1 MKSNIIKVCAIALLA
16 VQTIAIAQKTEVTVK
31 KGRVIA
37 ETSTRTVAIEAG
49 RKAVLSPDKNP
60 VVTIDDPMVDDLIEM
75 YKWVEAEKEAE
86 REPIESA
93 TIIIARVEDE
103 HLVTFASLQEKANTS
118 SKPSKMHRIQGSFIL
133 EEPSIYDLQGNLL
146 QFDTDKISAQSA
158 NYTLHFTNPVKPGEM
173 FRYIVV
179 SKFRDQIKIQPNNAL
194 WHLTGNVGYAN
205 NLIYCRIILPQS
217 AIFVDSNWPATMV
230 DSINNQVAVT
240 CRHFSGPIGNGMF
253 HFAFLWPDKDGTTLA
268 DLPRQYRGLRDSW
281 DREVLEEAKLQSAK
295 ILAGGTYEDQS
306 TPLKT
311 MLTLNS
317 AITHRDKG
325 LFLRMIYDKGLR
337 KIAAGQFDAVLGL
350 FGNSTDE
357 FDLLG
362 TPPWPEEPEDGD
374 TYPVYMC
381 RKGSLLCEA
390 TITTVYQDG
399 KWYLQGFE
407 FGRKRTDD
415 SESTSQ
421 KTSGG
426 VTISSVKGDLAH
438 ATYEGLEP
446 GRFMKKWLFLGPTH
460 IPWNGEGYFPDN
472 KTAKAFFDIDLLS
485 TDKFQPKVAIG
496 EKEFEWSL
504 LKSEYGVIDLT
515 GPFDD
520 WYIVGYAWA
529 RINMP
534 EETRG
539 VLGIGSD
546 DSVKV
551 WLNGKLV
558 HNHWVKTGRAACPD
572 NDKVNVTFRKGTNH
586 LVLKIQNGGGPWGFV
601 CRLLEE

>member
-1 MKSNIIKVCAIALLA
+1 MKSNIIKVCAIAILA
-16 VQTIAIAQKTEVTVK
+16 VQTITFAQKTEVTVK
-31 KGRVIA
+31 KGKVIA
-37 ETSTRTVAIEAG
+37 ETPTRTVAVEAG
-49 RKAVLSPDKNP
+49 RKAILAPNKNP
-60 VVTIDDPMVDDLIEM
+60 TVTVDDPMVDDLIEM

-103 HLVTFASLQEKANTS
+103 HLVTFASLQEKPNTS
-118 SKPSKMHRIQGSFIL
+118 SQPGKQHRIKGSSIL

-158 NYTLHFTNPVKPGEM
+158 DYTLHFTNPVKPGEM

-179 SKFRDQIKIQPNNAL
+179 CKFRDQIKIQPNNAL
-194 WHLTGNVGYAN
+194 WHLTGNVGYTN

-240 CRHFSGPIGNGMF
+240 CRHFSGPMGNGMF
-253 HFAFLWPDKDGTTLA
+253 HLAFLWPDKDGTTLA

-281 DREVLEEAKLQSAK
+281 DTEVLEEAKLEFAR

-311 MLTLNS
+311 MLTLYS
-317 AITHRDKG
+317 AIAHRDKG
-325 LFLRMIYDKGLR
+325 LLLKLIDDEGIRE
-337 KIAAGQFDAVLGL
+337 IAAGQFDAVLGL
-350 FGNSTDE
+350 FGNSADE

-362 TPPWPEEPEDGD
+362 TPPWPEKPHNGN
-374 TYPVYMC
+374 TYPVYLC
-381 RKGSLLCEA
+381 RQGSLLCEA
-390 TITTVYQDG
+390 TITTMYQDG

-407 FGRKRTDD
+407 FGRKSTDV
-415 SESTSQ
+415 SQSTGQ

-426 VTISSVKGDLAH
+426 ITISNEKPDLSL

-446 GRFMKKWLFLGPTH
+446 GRFMKNWLFLGPTN
-460 IPWNGEGYFPDN
+460 IPWNGEGYFPDD
-472 KTAKAFFDIDLLS
+472 KTAKAFFDIDLIP
-485 TDKFQPKVAIG
+485 TDKFRPKVTIG
-496 EKEFEWSL
+496 ENEYQWSL

-515 GPFDD
+515 GPFDN
-520 WYIVGYAWA
+520 WYLVGYAWA
-529 RINMP
+529 RIDMP

-558 HNHWVKTGRAACPD
+558 HEHWEKTGRGVWPD
-572 NDKVNVTFRKGTNH
+572 DDKVKVTFKKGAND
-586 LVLKIQNGGGPWGFV
+586 LVLKIQNSGGPWGFV